1 MENKNFDVIV
11 IGGGPAGYI
20 AAIKASQQGGSVA
33 LVEKDV
39 LGGTCLNR
47 GCIPTKAYLKSAEII
62 HGLRKASKRGIKI
75 ENPAFTMDMKAAVK
89 NKNRAVKKLTSGV
102 GMLLKS
108 NNVEVFKGTGVFT
121 GSGKVTVDNK
131 DVLTG
136 KAVILAGGS
145 EAVRLNIPGID
156 SKGVLTSD
164 EMLDIQK
171 VPESLLIIGGG
182 VIGVEMGMIF
192 SSFGSYVT
200 IVELADRIL
209 PFMDS
214 DISAAIAASLEQQ
227 GVEVITGKSV
237 NNISNISESVQVELS
252 DNSKAEYSKVLLS
265 IGRKADLS
273 CIGNQMIAIEKGK
286 IAVNEWM
293 ETSVPGVYAPGDING
308 RKMLAHAA
316 FKMGEYAV
324 LHALKGE
331 KPNSNA
337 MKYVPSVI
345 YTIPEAAGV
354 GLTEEEAMERG
365 KAVIGNFPMAANGK
379 ALVSDVAEGFVKL
392 IADPVYGEILGVHI
406 VGAGAS
412 EIINEAASL
421 MSMEITVNELS
432 EIIHGHPSVSEAL
445 MEAAADCLGH
455 CLHLPPKRK

>member
-1 MENKNFDVIV
+1 MEDKNFDVIV

-20 AAIKASQQGGSVA
+20 AAIKASQLGGRVA
-33 LVEKDV
+33 LIEKDV

-62 HGLRKASKRGIKI
+62 HGIRKANKRGINI
-75 ENPAFTMDMKAAVK
+75 SNPEISIDMAVAVK
-89 NKNRAVKKLTSGV
+89 NKNKAVKKLTSGV

-108 NNVEVFKGTGVFT
+108 NNVVVYKGTGILS
-121 GSGKVTVDNK
+121 GPGKVTIDNK
-131 DVLTG
+131 DILSG
-136 KAVILAGGS
+136 KSVILAGGS
-145 EAVRLNIPGID
+145 EAVKLNIPGINA
-156 SKGVLTSD
+156 KGVLTSD
-164 EMLDIQK
+164 QILDIEE

-192 SSFGSYVT
+192 SSFGSRVT
-200 IVELADRIL
+200 IVELDNKIL
-209 PFMDS
+209 PFMDKDVS
-214 DISAAIAASLEQQ
+214 SAIEASLKQQ
-227 GVEVITGKSV
+227 GVEIITAKSV
-237 NNISNISESVQVELS
+237 KKMNEVPSGVQVELN

-273 CIGNQMIAIEKGK
+273 CIGNQPLLIEKGK
-286 IAVNEWM
+286 IVVNEYM
-293 ETSVPGVYAPGDING
+293 ETSMPGVYAPGDING
-308 RKMLAHAA
+308 KKMLAHSA
-316 FKMGEYAV
+316 FKMGEYAAV
-324 LHALKGE
+324 HALEGK
-331 KPNSNA
+331 KPEFDA
-337 MKYVPSVI
+337 LRYVPSVV

-354 GLTEEEAMERG
+354 GLTEDEAFKRG
-365 KAVIGNFPMAANGK
+365 NISIGNFPLSANGK
-379 ALVSDVAEGFVKL
+379 ALVSDAAEGFVKV

-421 MSMEITVNELS
+421 MSMEITVNELA

-455 CLHLPPKRK
+455 CMHLPPRRI